1 MTIDGV
7 LMCLICVEYYFKRMT
22 KDEVKNALP
31 EMIMFA
37 KTEEER
43 IHFKKLQ
50 SMNSD
55 QEIEQEVENYVVNNS
70 DSKIGNHKDDIK
82 TSSKTRRT

>member
-1 MTIDGV
+1 MGV

-43 IHFKKLQ
+43 IHFKKLL

-70 DSKIGNHKDDIK
+70 DSKIGIHKNDIK
-82 TSSKTRRT
+82 TSSKTRRS